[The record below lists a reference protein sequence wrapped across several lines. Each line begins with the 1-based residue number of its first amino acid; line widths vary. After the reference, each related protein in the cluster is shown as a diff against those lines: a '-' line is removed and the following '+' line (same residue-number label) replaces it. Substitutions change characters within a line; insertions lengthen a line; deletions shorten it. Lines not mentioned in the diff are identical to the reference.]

1 VAVTIGGKKF
11 ICVIVLVIISRSAEV
26 SGVVSQGVGG
36 AWLLIVLVS
45 GFSKEEEE
53 ERERNY

>member
-1 VAVTIGGKKF
+1 VI
-11 ICVIVLVIISRSAEV
+11 IVLVIVSRSAGV